1 LVYCEVQEP
10 KLESLY
16 FGGQAALTYFC
27 TPKSFRLNTGGE
39 VNIQSIT
46 LQQKAKAVL
55 ELTKAR
61 LNMSV
66 VYSALAGYLL
76 GATEISGYIISLV
89 CIGGYLVVGAANG
102 FNQVIERERDSLMDR
117 TKNRPLPTGRLS
129 VFEAMLACTIMALVG
144 LWLLYLINP
153 LTLGFGAFAL
163 FVYVLVYTPLKAH
176 GPVAVF
182 VGAFP
187 GAIPALLGWVAAT
200 NDFDIEP
207 GLLFAIQFLWQFSH
221 FWAIAWI
228 ADDDYKKADYV
239 LLPSGNRDQ
248 KSAIQIVLY
257 TSFLI
262 PVSLLPA
269 FGMGGTL
276 FFTWPWALVI
286 GVMGFVFLFFAFKL
300 YRSHAIADARK
311 LMLYSIIYL
320 PVLQLLYV
328 IEKFI

>member
-1 LVYCEVQEP
+1 M
-10 KLESLY
+10 
-16 FGGQAALTYFC
+16 TYFC
-27 TPKSFRLNTGGE
+27 PPNYFRLDTGREINYTG
-39 VNIQSIT
+39 IT

-76 GATEISGYIISLV
+76 GADEISWFIVFLV
-89 CIGGYLVVGAANG
+89 SIGGFLVVGAANG
-102 FNQVIERERDSLMDR
+102 FNQVIERDRDLLMDR

-129 VFEAMLACTIMALVG
+129 VFEAMLASTIMALLG
-144 LWLLYLINP
+144 LSLLYLINP

-163 FVYVLVYTPLKAH
+163 FVYVLVYTPLKAQ

-228 ADDDYKKADYV
+228 VDDDYKKANYV
-239 LLPSGNRDQ
+239 LLPSGNRDR

-269 FGMGGTL
+269 FGMAGSL
-276 FFTWPWALVI
+276 YFTWPWGLII
-286 GVMGFVFLFFAFKL
+286 GLMGFLFLYFALKL

-328 IEKFI
+328 LEKYL

>member
-1 LVYCEVQEP
+1 MP
-10 KLESLY
+10 TK
-16 FGGQAALTYFC
+16 FFC
-27 TPKSFRLNTGGE
+27 LNTGHE

-61 LNMSV
+61 LNLSV

-76 GATEISGYIISLV
+76 GAEVISWFVIFLV
-89 CIGGYLVVGAANG
+89 CIGGFLVVGAANG
-102 FNQVIERERDSLMDR
+102 FNQVIERLRDAKMDR
-117 TKNRPLPTGRLS
+117 TKKRPLPTARLT
-129 VFEAMLACTIMALVG
+129 VFEAMVACTIMGLAG
-144 LWLLYLINP
+144 LWFLYLINP

-163 FVYVLVYTPLKAH
+163 FIYVLVYTPLKAH
-176 GPVAVF
+176 GPFAVF
-182 VGAFP
+182 VGAIP

-228 ADDDYKKADYV
+228 VDDDYKKADYV
-239 LLPSGNRDQ
+239 LLPSGYRDR

-286 GVMGFVFLFFAFKL
+286 GIMGFVFLYFAMKL
-300 YRSHAIADARK
+300 YRSHTIADAKK